1 MLNAQISLHFM
12 SHHDVLHSAPLL
24 WSRALLAQPAAVST
38 NSPLLWLPPG
48 WFTNRLLLC
57 LSTGTSCDSVLWLKA
72 KAHHIIHH
80 QQCLYCVPF
89 GCFILFHE
97 TRQQHILATLT
108 TVCAFGIGPN
118 GVHLQRDGLPC
129 LSLQPL
135 QEQSQFKSPTPYLV
149 LACPSRCVVGEH
161 GAQPCACPAMLNFN
175 QTHFF
180 QQRLLLTHYHMIT
193 PASCRSETQL

>member
-1 MLNAQISLHFM
+1 MFLGKPYTQDLMLNAQISLHFM

-89 GCFILFHE
+89 GCFFLFLE
-97 TRQQHILATLT
+97 TYAFLC
-108 TVCAFGIGPN
+108 CAAAARTCNSPN
-118 GVHLQRDGLPC
+118 VLDLQRDGLLYSC
-129 LSLQPL
+129 LQQLQGSWTL
-135 QEQSQFKSPTPYLV
+135 QIPETPQLV
-149 LACPSRCVVGEH
+149 LALHDLLSVLSES
-161 GAQPCACPAMLNFN
+161 MKLNSA
-175 QTHFF
+175 
-180 QQRLLLTHYHMIT
+180 LL
-193 PASCRSETQL
+193 QLC